1 MTLRPLYF
9 FFLFI
14 FFTGIQSA
22 WSQERVPSDTTKK
35 VEILAAKKLEFL
47 KTNDTTELQI
57 LAGNVKLRQGS
68 TLFYCDS
75 CIINNRIHVLEAFGN
90 VHINDADTANAY
102 SDYLRYLTDK
112 RIAYMQ
118 KNVRL
123 TDGKATL
130 TTNNL
135 EYDVE
140 TKLGIYTNGGKMV
153 NNKKS
158 VLTSTEGYYYT
169 DLKDIYFKKNV
180 ELNDPAYVLKSDSL
194 LYNTE
199 SEVARFIAETFI
211 KDSSNRTIVTKEGYY
226 DTKNKKAEFGSRPV
240 IVDGSTKIV
249 ADRVAF
255 DDSTGMSQAE
265 GNAIVTDSAQQ
276 TVIIA
281 GKIFRNN
288 KNESLLAINKPL
300 MIVKQDQDSIFITA
314 DTLFSARLSDLYKA
328 GDSVKTLNVAD
339 STTLNI
345 TDTTQKRKDTVKT
358 LTSRQ
363 TTSTGQ
369 NPNSNP
375 DSHRNQNP
383 KSDSSKT
390 DSTDRYFEAF
400 YHVRIFSDSVQAVA
414 DSMFYSFKDSVFRLY
429 KDPIVWSKENQVT
442 GDTILL
448 FTKNKKAD
456 HFKVFENS
464 LLVSRVQGDFFNQ
477 VKSSRMDGYLTDGS
491 IDSVRARGLAECVYY
506 IQNEDSSFTG
516 VNQSSS
522 DIMDIYFMTDSTG
535 GRALQRVVFRSA
547 VKGTLWPMRAK
558 TPEELRLQNFKWLD
572 NRRPKTKYELYQ

>member
-1 MTLRPLYF
+1 MTVKPLYF
-9 FFLFI
+9 LFLVF
-14 FFTGIQSA
+14 FFTGIQRA
-22 WSQERVPSDTTKK
+22 WSQEPVPSDTTKK
-35 VEILAAKKLEFL
+35 VEILAARKLEFL

-68 TLFYCDS
+68 TLFFCDS
-75 CIINNRIHVLEAFGN
+75 CVINNRIHLLEAFGN

-112 RIAYMQ
+112 RVAYLQ

-140 TKLGIYTNGGKMV
+140 TKLGIYTNGGKLV

-169 DLKDIYFKKNV
+169 DLKDIYFKRNV
-180 ELNDPAYVLKSDSL
+180 ELNDPAYTLKSDSL

-211 KDSSNRTIVTKEGYY
+211 KDSSSRNIITKEGYY
-226 DTKNKKAEFGSRPV
+226 DTKNKKAEFGLRPVVQDGPRRYTGNTIITNDSTHISQIIGNAV
-240 IVDGSTKIV
+240 IVDTTE
-249 ADRVAF
+249 A
-255 DDSTGMSQAE
+255 T
-265 GNAIVTDSAQQ
+265 
-276 TVIIA
+276 TVIA
-281 GKIFRNN
+281 GEILANN
-288 KNESLLAINKPL
+288 ETGTMLAFNKPL
-300 MIVKQDQDSIFITA
+300 MIIKQDQDSIYITG

-328 GDSVKTLNVAD
+328 GDSAITLNA
-339 STTLNI
+339 
-345 TDTTQKRKDTVKT
+345 
-358 LTSRQ
+358 
-363 TTSTGQ
+363 
-369 NPNSNP
+369 
-375 DSHRNQNP
+375 
-383 KSDSSKT
+383 SDSSQNQKDSVNNLST
-390 DSTDRYFEAF
+390 QLPPDSARKQTPRLNETVRQARSEESKKDSTDRYFQAF
-400 YHVRIFSDSVQAVA
+400 YHVRIFSDSVQAVG

-429 KDPIVWSKENQVT
+429 KDPVVWSKENQVT

-456 HFKVFENS
+456 RFKVFENS
-464 LLVSRVQGDFFNQ
+464 LLVSKVQGDFFNQ
-477 VKSSRMDGYLTDGS
+477 IKSSRMDGYLTEGS
-491 IDSVRARGLAECVYY
+491 IDSVRARGFAECIYY

-522 DIMDIYFMTDSTG
+522 DVMDIYFATDSIG

-572 NRRPKTKYELYQ
+572 NRRPKTKYELYE

>member
-1 MTLRPLYF
+1 MTLKPFNF
-9 FFLFI
+9 FFLC
-14 FFTGIQSA
+14 FFFAGIQGA
-22 WSQERVPSDTTKK
+22 WSQEPVPSDTTKR
-35 VEILAAKKLEFL
+35 VEILAARKLEFL
-47 KTNDTTELQI
+47 KTNDTTDLQI
-57 LAGNVKLRQGS
+57 LAGSVKLRQGR
-68 TLFYCDS
+68 TLFFCDS
-75 CIINNRIHVLEAFGN
+75 CVINNRIHILEAFGN

-112 RIAYMQ
+112 RIAYME

-140 TKLGIYTNGGKMV
+140 TKLGIYTNGGKVV

-180 ELNDPAYVLKSDSL
+180 ELNDPSYYLKSDSL

-211 KDSSNRTIVTKEGYY
+211 KDSSNRTIITKEGFY
-226 DTKNKKAEFGSRPV
+226 DTKNKKAEFGLRPV
-240 IVDGSTKIV
+240 IQDGNTKII

-265 GNAIVTDSAQQ
+265 GNAIVIDSTQQ

-288 KNESLLAINKPL
+288 KNESILAFNKPL
-300 MIVKQDQDSIFITA
+300 MIVKQDQDSIFIAA

-328 GDSVKTLNVAD
+328 GDSVKILHA
-339 STTLNI
+339 S
-345 TDTTQKRKDTVKT
+345 DTTQTDTVKNIK
-358 LTSRQ
+358 SD
-363 TTSTGQ
+363 
-369 NPNSNP
+369 P
-375 DSHRNQNP
+375 DNYREQKP
-383 KSDSSKT
+383 KSQLQNLPAGRQDGKSGSSKT

-400 YHVRIFSDSVQAVA
+400 YHVRIFSDSVQAVS

-429 KDPIVWSKENQVT
+429 KDPVVWSKENQVT

-456 HFKVFENS
+456 RFKVFDNS
-464 LLVSRVQGDFFNQ
+464 FLVNKVQGDFFNQ

-491 IDSVRARGLAECVYY
+491 IDSVRASGFAECIYY

-522 DIMDIYFMTDSTG
+522 DLMDIYFATDSTG

-547 VKGTLWPMRAK
+547 VKGTLWPMHAK

-572 NRRPKTKYELYQ
+572 NRRPKTKYELYE

>member
-1 MTLRPLYF
+1 MTLKPLYF
-9 FFLFI
+9 FFLC
-14 FFTGIQSA
+14 FFFVGIRGA
-22 WSQERVPSDTTKK
+22 WSQKPVPPDTTKK
-35 VEILAAKKLEFL
+35 VEILAARKLEFL

-75 CIINNRIHVLEAFGN
+75 CIINNRIHLLEAFGN

-112 RIAYMQ
+112 RVAYLQ

-140 TKLGIYTNGGKMV
+140 TKLGIYTNGGKVV

-180 ELNDPAYVLKSDSL
+180 ELNDPAYYLKSDSL

-211 KDSSNRTIVTKEGYY
+211 KDSSNRNIITKEGYY
-226 DTKNKKAEFGSRPV
+226 DTKNKKAEFGLRPV
-240 IVDGSTKIV
+240 IQDGPRRYTGNTVITN
-249 ADRVAF
+249 
-255 DDSTGMSQAE
+255 DSTHISQII
-265 GNAIVTDSAQQ
+265 GNAIIVDTTDAT
-276 TVIIA
+276 TVIA
-281 GKIFRNN
+281 G
-288 KNESLLAINKPL
+288 EVLANSETGTMLAFNKPL

-328 GDSVKTLNVAD
+328 GDSVKTLNASD
-339 STTLNI
+339 SI
-345 TDTTQKRKDTVKT
+345 QVDSVKTVKVV
-358 LTSRQ
+358 
-363 TTSTGQ
+363 
-369 NPNSNP
+369 NS
-375 DSHRNQNP
+375 
-383 KSDSSKT
+383 KEK
-390 DSTDRYFEAF
+390 DSTDRYFQAF
-400 YHVRIFSDSVQAVA
+400 YHVRIFSDSVQAVS

-429 KDPIVWSKENQVT
+429 KDPVVWSKENQVT

-456 HFKVFENS
+456 RFKVFENS
-464 LLVSRVQGDFFNQ
+464 LLVSKVQGDFFNQ
-477 VKSSRMDGYLTDGS
+477 VKSLRMDGYLTDGS
-491 IDSVRARGLAECVYY
+491 IDSVRARGFAECVYY

-522 DIMDIYFMTDSTG
+522 DIMDIYFASDSTG

-558 TPEELRLQNFKWLD
+558 TAEELRLQNFKWLD
-572 NRRPKTKYELYQ
+572 DRRPKTKYELYQ

>member
-1 MTLRPLYF
+1 MTLKTFNFFLLCF
-9 FFLFI
+9 FFA
-14 FFTGIQSA
+14 GIQGA
-22 WSQERVPSDTTKK
+22 WSQEPVPPDTTKR
-35 VEILAAKKLEFL
+35 VEILAARKLEFL
-47 KTNDTTELQI
+47 KTNDTTDLQI
-57 LAGNVKLRQGS
+57 LAGSVKLRQGR
-68 TLFYCDS
+68 TLFFCDS
-75 CIINNRIHVLEAFGN
+75 CVINNRIHILEAFGN

-112 RIAYMQ
+112 RIAYME

-140 TKLGIYTNGGKMV
+140 TKLGIYTNGGKVV

-180 ELNDPAYVLKSDSL
+180 ELNDPSYYLKSDSL

-211 KDSSNRTIVTKEGYY
+211 KDSSNRTIITKEGFY
-226 DTKNKKAEFGSRPV
+226 DTKNKKAEFGLRPV
-240 IVDGSTKIV
+240 IRDGNTKIV

-255 DDSTGMSQAE
+255 DDSTGMSRAE
-265 GNAIVTDSAQQ
+265 GNAIVIDSTQQ

-288 KNESLLAINKPL
+288 KNESILAFNKPL
-300 MIVKQDQDSIFITA
+300 MIVKQDQDSIFIAA
-314 DTLFSARLSDLYKA
+314 DTLFSARLSDLYMV
-328 GDSVKTLNVAD
+328 GDSAKILNV
-339 STTLNI
+339 S
-345 TDTTQKRKDTVKT
+345 DTMQTDTVKNI
-358 LTSRQ
+358 TSD
-363 TTSTGQ
+363 
-369 NPNSNP
+369 P
-375 DSHRNQNP
+375 DSYRDQKSKSKLQNRP
-383 KSDSSKT
+383 AGRQDGNSASSKT

-400 YHVRIFSDSVQAVA
+400 YHVRIFSDSVQAVS

-429 KDPIVWSKENQVT
+429 KDPVVWSKENQVT

-456 HFKVFENS
+456 RFKVFDNS
-464 LLVSRVQGDFFNQ
+464 FLVNKVQGDFFNQ

-491 IDSVRARGLAECVYY
+491 IDSVRASGFAECIYY

-516 VNQSSS
+516 INQSSS
-522 DIMDIYFMTDSTG
+522 DIMDIYFATDSTG

-547 VKGTLWPMRAK
+547 VKGTLWPMHAK
-558 TPEELRLQNFKWLD
+558 TPEELRIQNFKWLD
-572 NRRPKTKYELYQ
+572 NRRPKTKYELYE